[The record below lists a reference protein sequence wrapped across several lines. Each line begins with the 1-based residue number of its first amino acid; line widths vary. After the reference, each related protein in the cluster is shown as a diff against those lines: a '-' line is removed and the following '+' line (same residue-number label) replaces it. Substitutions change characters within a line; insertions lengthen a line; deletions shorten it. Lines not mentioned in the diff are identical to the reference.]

1 MAARSRKGVG
11 WLICAV
17 GAVKGAGCTAMAKCD
32 AAVVS
37 KGGGRCGSSAAV
49 TGDVRR

>member
-1 MAARSRKGVG
+1 MAAGSRKGMG
-11 WLICAV
+11 GLICAV

-37 KGGGRCGSSAAV
+37 KGGGVAAQA
-49 TGDVRR
+49 RL